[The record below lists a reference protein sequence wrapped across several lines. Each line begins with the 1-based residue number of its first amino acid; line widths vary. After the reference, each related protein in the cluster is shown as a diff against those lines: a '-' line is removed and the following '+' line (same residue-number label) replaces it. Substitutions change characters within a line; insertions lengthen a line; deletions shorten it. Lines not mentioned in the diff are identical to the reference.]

1 MLQDIFWYLFL
12 DKYQTSKNSM
22 IKLFNRTAFNYVK
35 LMMYVNNPAYKDV
48 FFKVWTCD
56 ILVLSFIVVN
66 SDKFNSTPKFKP
78 AIITVCTY
86 CI

>member
-48 FFKVWTCD
+48 FFKV
-56 ILVLSFIVVN
+56 
-66 SDKFNSTPKFKP
+66 
-78 AIITVCTY
+78 
-86 CI
+86 